1 MVAVVS
7 TWTLRLPEARSLK
20 DRRAVVRSLRDR
32 LQKLNL
38 SVADV
43 GDQDRWGHVEL
54 AVALVATDRAF
65 ADSVLAKADALVERE
80 HRAVIVGSDR
90 FEA

>member
-1 MVAVVS
+1 MIVVVS

-38 SVADV
+38 SVTDV
-43 GDQDRWGHVEL
+43 GDQNHWGRVEL

-65 ADSVLAKADALVERE
+65 ADSVLSKADAMVERE
-80 HRAVIVGSDR
+80 HRAIITATDR
-90 FEA
+90 YEA